1 MARTIAAHLLLLTI
15 TGAAGASPAIARD
28 NGQQPLPRLAIEP
41 IIARGLLAQAEPQ
54 SLIRAPRL
62 SLIDTERAG
71 LVEPPPYRLERE
83 GDSVTGKRA
92 RLSVTVG
99 ETRLFALGGKLSR
112 RERPGPPDAIDGS
125 RANALGPRKLESGRL
140 YGGGVERTLGPVDL
154 SAAYQ
159 YSRINGA
166 QLDPTS
172 DNSAMRI
179 DDRSQS
185 HGVQLRA
192 RLRF

>member
-15 TGAAGASPAIARD
+15 TGTSGAWPAFAQDKI
-28 NGQQPLPRLAIEP
+28 QQPATRLAIEP
-41 IIARGLLAQAEPQ
+41 IIARDLLAPAEPPDI
-54 SLIRAPRL
+54 IRAPRL
-62 SLIDTERAG
+62 SLIDAERAG
-71 LVEPPPYRLERE
+71 LVEPPPYQLERD

-92 RLSVTVG
+92 RLSVAVG
-99 ETRLFALGGKLSR
+99 DTRLFALGGKLSR

-125 RANALGPRKLESGRL
+125 RANALGSRKLESGRL
-140 YGGGVERTLGPVDL
+140 YGGGVERKFGPVDV

-179 DDRSQS
+179 DDKSKS
-185 HGVQLRA
+185 HSMQVRA